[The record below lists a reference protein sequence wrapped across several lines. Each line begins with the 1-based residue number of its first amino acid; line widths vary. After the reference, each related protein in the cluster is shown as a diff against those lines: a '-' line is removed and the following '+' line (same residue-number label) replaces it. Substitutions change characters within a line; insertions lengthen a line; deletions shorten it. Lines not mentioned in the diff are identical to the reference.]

1 MSASSGTPP
10 TSHSR
15 ASQPA
20 AIPRRALWL
29 LAAALA
35 VIGAGQAIQVS
46 VIPALI
52 AATGLDA
59 GTLGLLVA
67 LGVAPF
73 LVGAPLWGRV
83 SDRLG
88 RRPVLMIG
96 LAGASAGHAVF
107 AAAADLLARGM
118 IDHDT
123 AIAVMVVSRLMFGLA
138 GSAIYP
144 VGQAWAADL
153 AGPDR
158 RLAAAGALAAGLS
171 AGRLGGPAL
180 ALGLLLIGPVAPL
193 WGLAGIG
200 AAAAV
205 TVAVGLGGAAAAA
218 GRASR
223 SANAEPPPPAPVP
236 ARGFTARRIRLA
248 PFVVAGVGSFAMG
261 LMQFIFG
268 LHAMARL
275 DMAADTASRLVAITM
290 AVAAVAMLVV
300 QTRLLPRLSGRPA
313 ATATAWRVALV
324 LMPVSIAIGWW
335 GAGWG
340 AFLASAVLTG
350 SAMAVIVAALFA
362 KITADPRNR
371 GARAGLLNSAQTG
384 GYALGSAIGGLYP
397 AGEMLPFGVALVVL
411 IAAML
416 TGWRGLFGRPP
427 APATPHPAAP

>member
-1 MSASSGTPP
+1 M
-10 TSHSR
+10 
-15 ASQPA
+15 
-20 AIPRRALWL
+20 
-29 LAAALA
+29 A

-107 AAAADLLARGM
+107 AAAADLLARSM

-180 ALGLLLIGPVAPL
+180 ALGLLLVGPVAPL

-218 GRASR
+218 GQASHA
-223 SANAEPPPPAPVP
+223 ANAGPTPPSPVRV
-236 ARGFTARRIRLA
+236 RGFTARRIRLA
-248 PFVVAGVGSFAMG
+248 PFVVAGIGSFAMG

-324 LMPVSIAIGWW
+324 LMPASIAIGWW
-335 GAGWG
+335 G
-340 AFLASAVLTG
+340 
-350 SAMAVIVAALFA
+350 
-362 KITADPRNR
+362 
-371 GARAGLLNSAQTG
+371 
-384 GYALGSAIGGLYP
+384 P
-397 AGEMLPFGVALVVL
+397 AGGHSWPRRCSPARP
-411 IAAML
+411 
-416 TGWRGLFGRPP
+416 WR
-427 APATPHPAAP
+427 